1 MQIAVFISSIDVVKP
16 GWLLKYLKGIRPAH
30 IKAMQQNL
38 AKVCNQGHVEFN
50 SLLPSAPLC
59 YLILWR
65 HFLYSSPDQPLGPED
80 LVWKMV
86 CYCLN
91 DGYCFLDVM
100 VLQMVG
106 KVVNI
111 KLHTRRSQRVVEG
124 SRSQCTCECRSGK
137 ITNTASIIS

>member
-59 YLILWR
+59 YLILLR
-65 HFLYSSPDQPLGPED
+65 SILLELSTNAYAKLKNIVPFEN
-80 LVWKMV
+80 V
-86 CYCLN
+86 CSN
-91 DGYCFLDVM
+91 
-100 VLQMVG
+100 
-106 KVVNI
+106 N
-111 KLHTRRSQRVVEG
+111 
-124 SRSQCTCECRSGK
+124 
-137 ITNTASIIS
+137 

>member
-50 SLLPSAPLC
+50 SLLPSAPL
-59 YLILWR
+59 

-80 LVWKMV
+80 L
-86 CYCLN
+86 
-91 DGYCFLDVM
+91 
-100 VLQMVG
+100 MVG

>member
-38 AKVCNQGHVEFN
+38 AK
-50 SLLPSAPLC
+50 
-59 YLILWR
+59 
-65 HFLYSSPDQPLGPED
+65 
-80 LVWKMV
+80 
-86 CYCLN
+86 
-91 DGYCFLDVM
+91 
-100 VLQMVG
+100 MVG

-124 SRSQCTCECRSGK
+124 SRSQCTCECRK
-137 ITNTASIIS
+137 DW

>member
-50 SLLPSAPLC
+50 SLLPSAPL
-59 YLILWR
+59 

-80 LVWKMV
+80 LVWKM
-86 CYCLN
+86 
-91 DGYCFLDVM
+91 
-100 VLQMVG
+100 MVG